1 MGRWLI
7 CIYLVARFVGLY
19 PDCFGLCLPI
29 SMSLQSFS
37 MGLDFSLLRTP
48 AGIFCFLHGFF
59 VVVGGGVCRLV
70 VVVGRV
76 VHYGVFCRRFGDGN
90 VFFVSLSCVVG
101 RFRHVLFCAGCVY
114 SVHGAAGLATTK
126 KATGDGRK
134 IFSLWSVSDGDV
146 VWNCFER
153 SVLHLLHRWG
163 WCSIISLVG
172 LLLSDWAL
180 PVRRPVS
187 EPGESEDYLGRSLNK
202 WHTYG
207 VLLWALKIFSSIR
220 VLAVSFI
227 HSSSSLREMEK
238 AWPATMVVGDGED
251 RKMLLM

>member
-1 MGRWLI
+1 
-7 CIYLVARFVGLY
+7 
-19 PDCFGLCLPI
+19 
-29 SMSLQSFS
+29 
-37 MGLDFSLLRTP
+37 
-48 AGIFCFLHGFF
+48 
-59 VVVGGGVCRLV
+59 
-70 VVVGRV
+70 
-76 VHYGVFCRRFGDGN
+76 
-90 VFFVSLSCVVG
+90 
-101 RFRHVLFCAGCVY
+101 VLFCAGCVY

-187 EPGESEDYLGRSLNK
+187 EPGESEDYPGRSLNK